1 MRVALLLLGLL
12 ASACSKSSDPAVVAA
27 WKKEGLQT
35 TEMQKIEDK
44 QLGGSCRAGLVG
56 GLEVT
61 LCEYADE
68 SAAKAA
74 EEKGL
79 ALIGEATGA
88 SLAEGK
94 WLLVV
99 ADRRRLDP
107 DGKTLNQITR
117 AFRQPR

>member
-1 MRVALLLLGLL
+1 MRTTTLLLLL
-12 ASACSKSSDPAVVAA
+12 AAACGKDSEPPVVAA
-27 WKKEGLQT
+27 WKKDGLQT
-35 TEMQKIEDK
+35 TGLVTIEDK
-44 QLGGSCRAGLVG
+44 QLGGECRAGLVG
-56 GLEVT
+56 GLDVT
-61 LCEYADE
+61 LCAYANE
-68 SAAKAA
+68 AAAKAA

-79 ALIGEATGA
+79 ALVGDSTGA

-117 AFRQPR
+117 AFRPPR